1 MMVQENRNVAPTS
14 FKTIIENLN
23 NDPSRIKL
31 FRRLENAM
39 KKIIN
44 YECAILFNKT
54 CINECLLP
62 IYIYIY
68 LYFPEGKGGFF
79 LIDTQE

>member
-1 MMVQENRNVAPTS
+1 MVQENRNVAPPS
-14 FKTIIENLN
+14 FKTIIENLY

-31 FRRLENAM
+31 FRRLENTR

-44 YECAILFNKT
+44 NECAILFNKT

-62 IYIYIY
+62 KYINIYTCVYVN
-68 LYFPEGKGGFF
+68 
-79 LIDTQE
+79 